1 MDPAAAPPATARSL
15 RPAASRRVA
24 RRSGPRL
31 GRRGGNATLLLAGL
45 LLAACSSGDGQDPGL
60 PEAQVQASTR
70 SVAELEALY
79 RARTD
84 SIRGRV
90 SEADVRFMTNMIPH
104 HAQALEMARMA
115 EPQGAGAEVQLLSA
129 RIINAQTDEIALMQ
143 QWLRDR
149 GRPVPQLHVT
159 ETGHGAGH
167 EGHTDHAGHAAGMLT
182 PAQLRELEQA
192 RGLEFDRLFLVYMIQ
207 HHRGAITMVEDLLG
221 SDGAAH
227 DPTISTLANEISADQ
242 MTEIL
247 LMLRLLAELPT
258 AEPHP

>member
-1 MDPAAAPPATARSL
+1 VDPPAAPPATALSL
-15 RPAASRRVA
+15 RPAATRRVA
-24 RRSGPRL
+24 RSSGPRL

-45 LLAACSSGDGQDPGL
+45 LLAACSAGDGRDPGL

-115 EPQGAGAEVQLLSA
+115 EPRGAGAEVQLLSA

-167 EGHTDHAGHAAGMLT
+167 DGHTDHATGMLT
-182 PAQLRELEQA
+182 TAQLRELEQA
-192 RGLEFDRLFLVYMIQ
+192 RGLEFDRLFLVFMIQ

-247 LMLRLLAELPT
+247 LMFRLLAELPT